1 MMAEEKNKRK
11 DWTKVDVKDIKE
23 HLPKILLLILIIL
36 PIAYIGY
43 LGWLGL
49 LHTNTPDANSGVTT
63 ETKIY
68 NANIGNKTLAPNK
81 TGTVSDADFSNPT
94 DLILTAIK
102 WFPIIFGLYL
112 AVKVFGFLRDN
123 D

>member
-1 MMAEEKNKRK
+1 MMAEKKKRR
-11 DWTKVDVKDIKE
+11 DWTKVDIKDIKE